1 MTRYSGRKRNLAILV
16 FCVFVGACAEP
27 EDDYCRDHF
36 LFHEQHRAVT
46 GTFEVHIDED
56 GRLTAELQQPVAA
69 FPADGNGLAVFV
81 DALAHA
87 DNVYSAGSTGQCSTT
102 SESVIER
109 GDFVT
114 GSYESQC
121 NTENILKEVD
131 VSIFDFADDL
141 DEIVVTITTPAT
153 SKHFAISRQCSSA
166 MFRLE
171 TQQADN
177 E

>member
-1 MTRYSGRKRNLAILV
+1 MPVTKYSSRKRNLAILV
-16 FCVFVGACAEP
+16 FCVVVVACAEQ

-46 GTFEVHIDED
+46 GTFEVRIDED
-56 GRLTAELQQPVAA
+56 GRLTAELLQPVAA
-69 FPADGNGLAVFV
+69 FPADGKGLAVFV

-87 DNVYSAGSTGQCSTT
+87 ENVYSAGSSGQCSTT

-109 GDFVT
+109 DNLVT
-114 GSYESQC
+114 ASYESRC

-153 SKHFAISRQCSSA
+153 SKHFAISRQCSA
-166 MFRLE
+166 AIFRL
-171 TQQADN
+171 QRP
-177 E
+177 